1 MTIKTKGQITM
12 ETIGFI
18 GLGLIGGSIA
28 KGIRRKNPDIRLI
41 ACGASKKTLDMALE
55 SGAVDAVYQNV
66 DEHMSECDI
75 IFLCAPVEYNIEYLA
90 KLKPL
95 LKEDCILTDV
105 GSTKCQIHKM
115 AHSLGLDSHFIGG
128 HPMAGSEKSGFA
140 HSTDHLLENA
150 WYILTPTKDTKPEQL
165 QKLQDIVAMLKGMCL
180 VLDYNEHDRIVAAI
194 SHVPHLIAAALVNLV
209 HDNDNPLE
217 QMKLIAAGG
226 FKDITRIASS
236 SPVMWEQICTSNTA
250 PITLMLEKYIDSLED
265 ILYNVQH
272 KNGASIN
279 ALFERSRDYR
289 NSIPDKAKGPI
300 RKEYSLYC
308 DIVDRAGAIATIATT
323 LSTHQISLK
332 NIGIVHNR
340 TFEEGALKI
349 EFYDKESLTQ
359 AIEVLNKWNYTI
371 YPRD

>member
-1 MTIKTKGQITM
+1 M

-28 KGIRRKNPDIRLI
+28 KGIRRKNPDIRMI
-41 ACGASKKTLDMALE
+41 ACGASKKTLDMALDE
-55 SGAVDAVYQNV
+55 GAVDEIYETV
-66 DEHMSECDI
+66 DENISKCDI

-95 LKEDCILTDV
+95 LKKGCILTDV
-105 GSTKCQIHKM
+105 GSTKREIHE
-115 AHSLGLDSHFIGG
+115 AVHELELDSCFIGG

-140 HSTDHLLENA
+140 HSTDHLIGNA
-150 WYILTPTKDTKPEQL
+150 WYVLTPTKETSKEQL
-165 QKLQDIVAMLKGMCL
+165 DCLKEIVAMLKGLCL
-180 VLDYNEHDRIVAAI
+180 VLDYKEHDRIAAAI

-236 SPVMWEQICTSNTA
+236 SPVMWEQICTSNTE
-250 PITLMLEKYIDSLED
+250 PIALMLEKYIDSLED
-265 ILYNVQH
+265 ILYNV
-272 KNGASIN
+272 KKKDGNYIN
-279 ALFERSRDYR
+279 NLFERSREYR
-289 NSIPDKAKGPI
+289 DSIPESKGKGPI
-300 RKEYSLYC
+300 QKEYSLYC

-332 NIGIVHNR
+332 NIGIIHNR

-349 EFYDKESLTQ
+349 EFYDNESLEQ

>member
-1 MTIKTKGQITM
+1 M

-28 KGIRRKNPDIRLI
+28 KGIRRKNPDIRMI
-41 ACGASKKTLDMALE
+41 ACGASKKTLDMALNE
-55 SGAVDAVYQNV
+55 GAVDEIYETV
-66 DEHMSECDI
+66 DENISKCDM

-95 LKEDCILTDV
+95 LKEGCILTDV
-105 GSTKCQIHKM
+105 GSTKREIHE
-115 AHSLGLDSHFIGG
+115 AVHDLELDSYFIGG

-140 HSTDHLLENA
+140 HSTDHLIENA
-150 WYILTPTKDTKPEQL
+150 WYVLTPTKETSKEQL
-165 QKLQDIVAMLKGMCL
+165 DCLKEIVAMLKGLCL
-180 VLDYNEHDRIVAAI
+180 VLDYKEHDRIAAAI

-236 SPVMWEQICTSNTA
+236 SPVMWEQICTSNTE
-250 PITLMLEKYIDSLED
+250 PIALMLEKYIDSLED
-265 ILYNVQH
+265 ILYNV
-272 KNGASIN
+272 KKKDGNYIN
-279 ALFERSRDYR
+279 NLFERSREYR
-289 NSIPDKAKGPI
+289 DSIPDSKGKGPI
-300 RKEYSLYC
+300 QKEYSLYC

-332 NIGIVHNR
+332 NIGIIHNR

-349 EFYDKESLTQ
+349 EFYDNESLEQ